1 MSYITVTNSFANNTA
16 ADATQVNTNFND
28 VVNGL
33 SLGTKDINVTSVTI
47 GSSSIQTGS
56 YLVGTGTGVVDFFGA
71 RISRGA
77 GSGTISG
84 NLVIRSDSNNI
95 ELKPGGTLAPGI
107 VYVSSG
113 CNMQMGLGSAFINGD
128 LFVTGSATISGVA
141 MMLGGAYIGEGTK
154 LYLNSGAVADFVQ
167 SDYSGIV
174 RINAGA
180 TTYLSHGQ
188 GSASVTI
195 TSNTVIAQG
204 SIQCAS
210 FILSKTAITGTFT
223 ATKYVT
229 MTVGGSDYKIAL
241 G

>member
-113 CNMQMGLGSAFINGD
+113 CNMQVGLGSFFCNGD
-128 LFVTGSATISGVA
+128 IYVTGSATVSGS
-141 MMLGGAYIGEGTK
+141 MMLYGNTYFAGPSCR
-154 LYLNSGAVADFVQ
+154 LYLNSAASGEFIQ
-167 SDYSGIV
+167 SDSSGITRV
-174 RINAGA
+174 NADQ
-180 TTYLSHGQ
+180 TLILSTA
-188 GSASVTI
+188 GSATVTI
-195 TSNTVIAQG
+195 TSLGVQVLG
-204 SIQCAS
+204 GIQCTS
-210 FILSKTAITGTFT
+210 FNLGKTAITGTFT

-229 MTVGGSDYKIAL
+229 MTIGTSDYKVAL